1 MKKATLPAEPTKEVF
16 INLFRKLKF
25 MLIDL
30 PRRLDS
36 ELIEPSAIMD
46 FIKKFILTGLAAF
59 YCFVPGV
66 FAASSVLPGVDEE
79 VYGTCSPETEVSLGS
94 QTLTW
99 KALFEGD
106 PDTIKEI
113 IDTSEKSDI
122 EVILGCSLKLGEIQ
136 FWMVPYFVIFALEFV
151 IELAGLIVVLMIM
164 VGAYYYIAG
173 GLTDDKEKGKT
184 IITYALGGFVLIL
197 SSWILVN
204 ILLLAL
210 TS

>member
-1 MKKATLPAEPTKEVF
+1 M
-16 INLFRKLKF
+16 NLL
-25 MLIDL
+25 
-30 PRRLDS
+30 
-36 ELIEPSAIMD
+36 
-46 FIKKFILTGLAAF
+46 KKFILTGLAAF

-66 FAASSVLPGVDEE
+66 FAASSVLPEVDESKW
-79 VYGTCSPETEVSLGS
+79 GTCVPGDSNWTKKDGWAE
-94 QTLTW
+94 
-99 KALFEGD
+99 LFNGD
-106 PDTIKEI
+106 PDYIKAI
-113 IDTSEKSDI
+113 LDTAEKSDI
-122 EVILGCSLKLGEIQ
+122 EAILGCALKTGEIQ
-136 FWMVPYFVIFALEFV
+136 FWMVPYYVIFALEFV

-184 IITYALGGFVLIL
+184 IITYALGGFVLTL

>member
-1 MKKATLPAEPTKEVF
+1 M
-16 INLFRKLKF
+16 N
-25 MLIDL
+25 
-30 PRRLDS
+30 
-36 ELIEPSAIMD
+36 

-59 YCFVPGV
+59 YSFVPGV
-66 FAASSVLPGVDEE
+66 FAASSVLPEVDDE
-79 VYGTCSPETEVSLGS
+79 VWFACDPSDESAWGFWE
-94 QTLTW
+94 
-99 KALFEGD
+99 ALFNGD
-106 PDTIKEI
+106 PDYIKAI
-113 IDTSEKSDI
+113 LDGAEKSDI
-122 EVILGCSLKLGEIQ
+122 EAILGCALKSGEIQ
-136 FWMVPYFVIFALEFV
+136 FWMVPYYVIFALEFV

-184 IITYALGGFVLIL
+184 IITYALGGFVLTL